1 MQVESA
7 MEPAEAMESAK
18 VAEEIAAGQQDRRA
32 VPRHGVD
39 EDARLLLVEHGS
51 TIACRI
57 VNLGLNGCRVRT
69 QERFCAGTRVNVE
82 LSFRVRGL
90 AFRFSGVTQWTDG
103 RHLAG
108 IRFVNVASR
117 RRNELVEALSE
128 VKEENARR
136 ADELA
141 AEELAAARLE
151 AEEKAAAPETAET
164 LAVEQAGQVK
174 KRVERAEQSVEE
186 AGKLAGRAAQPVEQV
201 TQQAEQAEKQIG
213 RAVQPAEVEP
223 IEQVGKQA
231 KPETPRQ
238 SSVQAS
244 VQSPIQF
251 PAQAPVLASVQT
263 TVQTS
268 THAQARTMTAQTP
281 PQERSLFVLPSASGL
296 QPAPEPE
303 RVVSGVSGRADGFGL
318 AGQRLPE
325 QRLAAVPP
333 SGSPQPP
340 ARREAETYPA
350 ALPPRRPAGRE
361 RREQS
366 REEVDTSAVI
376 YLIKIASKLSGR
388 ILDLSLSGCCIRT
401 DERFPVGI
409 YTRVE
414 TEFRIEGLPFRL
426 GGVIQS
432 IHDRHHVGIRFLDV
446 SDRKR
451 EQVEQLIEEIREL
464 RERGMGKR

>member
-1 MQVESA
+1 
-7 MEPAEAMESAK
+7 
-18 VAEEIAAGQQDRRA
+18 
-32 VPRHGVD
+32 
-39 EDARLLLVEHGS
+39 
-51 TIACRI
+51 
-57 VNLGLNGCRVRT
+57 
-69 QERFCAGTRVNVE
+69 
-82 LSFRVRGL
+82 
-90 AFRFSGVTQWTDG
+90 
-103 RHLAG
+103 
-108 IRFVNVASR
+108 VNVASR

-231 KPETPRQ
+231 KPETPR
-238 SSVQAS
+238 
-244 VQSPIQF
+244 
-251 PAQAPVLASVQT
+251 QAPVLASVQT

-414 TEFRIEGLPFRL
+414 TEFRYQGLPFRL
-426 GGVIQS
+426 GGVIQA
-432 IHDRHHVGIRFLDV
+432 IHDRNTVGIRFLDL
-446 SDRKR
+446 SQRKR
-451 EQVEQLIEEIREL
+451 EQVLDLIGEIDQMRAAHPSGAE
-464 RERGMGKR
+464 GQA